1 MWSNPIPARAA
12 PHGAIFSPRGGLIFT
27 PKPSPPKLRRAT
39 PLADFNDPLWIL
51 YSSGTTGK
59 PKCVTHGVGGPLL
72 EHLKEHLLHV
82 DLRRGERILYYTTCG
97 WMMWNW
103 LVSALAARATIVLFD
118 GDPFLPNCESLWD
131 VAAREK
137 IAVAGVSAKYL
148 CALEKAGGEIARGRD
163 LTSLRAVLSTGSPLS
178 APSYD
183 YFYRVAPPRARLQS
197 ISGGTDIVG
206 CFALGH
212 PCLPIRRGEIQ
223 CVSLG
228 LDVAVF
234 DDGGR
239 ARSGGK
245 GELVCRRPL
254 PSQPLGFWSDADG
267 RKFRAAYFSR
277 FAGVWAH
284 GDYAEMRAQA
294 FAAPTGERIEYES
307 AVIHGRADAT
317 LNPGGVR
324 IGTAEIY
331 RVVESM
337 PEILEALAVGQ
348 KIDDDN
354 DDERIVLFV
363 RLAAGSELTDDLR
376 SRIRSRLRVEAS
388 PRHLPARILAAADFP
403 RTVSGKIA
411 ELAVRRLL
419 RGEPPDNREALAN
432 PESLAFFADLRKA
445 ERE

>member
-1 MWSNPIPARAA
+1 M
-12 PHGAIFSPRGGLIFT
+12 
-27 PKPSPPKLRRAT
+27 
-39 PLADFNDPLWIL
+39 
-51 YSSGTTGK
+51 
-59 PKCVTHGVGGPLL
+59 
-72 EHLKEHLLHV
+72 
-82 DLRRGERILYYTTCG
+82 
-97 WMMWNW
+97 
-103 LVSALAARATIVLFD
+103 
-118 GDPFLPNCESLWD
+118 
-131 VAAREK
+131 
-137 IAVAGVSAKYL
+137 SAKYL

-212 PCLPIRRGEIQ
+212 PCLPIHRGEIQ

-234 DDGGR
+234 GDGGR
-239 ARSGGK
+239 ARSDGK

-254 PSQPLGFWSDADG
+254 PSQPLGFWGDDGG
-267 RKFRAAYFSR
+267 RKFQAAYFSR

-284 GDYAEMRAQA
+284 GDYAEMRARA
-294 FAAPTGERIEYES
+294 FTASTGERIEYES
-307 AVIHGRADAT
+307 AIIHGRADAT

-348 KIDDDN
+348 KIDDD
-354 DDERIVLFV
+354 DERILLFV
-363 RLAAGSELTDDLR
+363 RLAAGVELTDDLR

-432 PESLAFFADLRKA
+432 PESLAFFADLRQSGV
-445 ERE
+445 E